1 MGNRH
6 SFGNLTIAQRLGIGF
21 ALAGLLAVITALA
34 VGIANTATFQQ
45 STQSFNQALRGSL
58 NLSQIRFD
66 LEDIHSTLD
75 DRIAFGA
82 KPNQPTLSH
91 QISQKSDDLDQHFV
105 DTLILV
111 GQVVP
116 PLESFDLTWATYR
129 QLALNAAFL
138 LDSSSQYEIL
148 LARADLA
155 NQGQTAYGDTL
166 KALDAVVTFN
176 QQQVDATQARA
187 SQSNFDVF
195 WGALALAL
203 VGFFVLMSLAWFI
216 VFSIIRQLDGLLRLT
231 RLVNDGDLSQ
241 RFNIAGRNEV
251 AVVAS
256 SMNDMLDTI
265 TDLLEREEALRRE
278 LEEQIEYLVA
288 EVTPVGQGDLRLQAE
303 VSDTQLGVLADVF
316 NLIVEQLA
324 TLVARVQS
332 SATLTY
338 TAAGSLVRQASELI
352 QATGSQEA
360 QLGQAKEGMGQL
372 AAAAVEVA
380 RLARTAAVTASE
392 TVATARRGGQTT
404 LQVLERIK
412 RGTDQVRTIEDQ
424 MQILS
429 SHSKEITSIVGLI
442 EGIAQQTQ
450 LLSFNAEVQAG
461 QAGHEFSRGFGVV
474 AEEIRRLAERTED
487 AVHKITTLVRTV
499 QGDIYS
505 VTTSIEQ
512 TAHEFDDLEQL
523 GDEAGQ
529 VLQSI
534 WTGITQ
540 QAKDIE
546 AITKVAA
553 WQESVAGTV
562 AAMVRD
568 LAAMAKSMGEIAHGQ
583 EAAAHN
589 LSEIS
594 QALQSSIAAFRL
606 PAQLQ
611 PGLITGRQSSG
622 QLPYPQANNRSG
634 RF

>member
-1 MGNRH
+1 MGNRV
-6 SFGNLTIAQRLGIGF
+6 SFANLTIAQRLGIGF

-34 VGIANTATFQQ
+34 VGIANTGTFQQ

-75 DRIAFGA
+75 DRIAFGP
-82 KPNQPTLSH
+82 KPNQPTLSR
-91 QISQKSDDLDQHFV
+91 QIGEKSDDLDQHFV
-105 DTLILV
+105 DTLVLV

-116 PLESFDLTWATYR
+116 PLQSFDLTWASYR

-138 LDSSSQYEIL
+138 LDSSSQYET
-148 LARADLA
+148 LARTNLA
-155 NQGQTAYGDTL
+155 NQGQTAYSATL
-166 KALDAVVTFN
+166 TALDGVVAFN
-176 QQQVDATQARA
+176 QQQVNATQAKA

-231 RLVNDGDLSQ
+231 RQVNDGDLSQ
-241 RFNIAGRNEV
+241 RFTVAGRNEV

-265 TDLLEREEALRRE
+265 TDLLGREEAQRRE

-303 VSDTQLGVLADVF
+303 VSDAQLGVLADVF

-332 SATLTY
+332 SAAMTY
-338 TAAGSLVRQASELI
+338 TAAGSIVRQATEFI

-380 RLARTAAVTASE
+380 RLARTAAVTATE

-412 RGTDQVRTIEDQ
+412 RGTEQVRTIEEQ
-424 MQILS
+424 MQTLS
-429 SHSKEITSIVGLI
+429 SHSKEITTIVGLI

-461 QAGHEFSRGFGVV
+461 QAGQEFSRGFGVV

-512 TAHEFDDLEQL
+512 TAREFNDLEQL
-523 GDEAGQ
+523 GDDAGR

-594 QALQSSIAAFRL
+594 QSLQSSIAAFRL

-611 PGLITGRQSSG
+611 PGLLTGRQNNA
-622 QLPYPQANNRSG
+622 QLPYPQASNRSG